1 MFSKYYK
8 YYSNSKMKAKLA
20 KIIKVIST
28 KAFRQIITLMVMLK
42 SKDVPVWVKVSIIGA
57 LGYLIC
63 PYDLIP
69 DFIPGGLVEDL
80 AAISILL
87 SEISVYNTDNIQSEV
102 NNLMIKFK
110 LNNQDV

>member
-20 KIIKVIST
+20 KIIKVVST
-28 KAFRQIITLMVMLK
+28 KAFRQIITLVVMLK
-42 SKDVPVWVKVSIIGA
+42 SKDVPVWVKVSIIGT

-69 DFIPGGLVEDL
+69 DFIPGGLIEDL
-80 AAISILL
+80 AAISALFI
-87 SEISVYNTDNIQSEV
+87 EVSVYTTEEIENEV
-102 NNLMIKFK
+102 NKMMNKF
-110 LNNQDV
+110 